1 MIGKV
6 IGAFVGDRIAK
17 QTKGVGGATGAALGV
32 VATTVLSRMSLP
44 AMLALG
50 AGGFVAKKMMKKD
63 SGVATS
69 GSSENAA
76 TTTSKARKKAA

>member
-6 IGAFVGDRIAK
+6 IGAFMGDRIAK

-32 VATTVLSRMSLP
+32 LATTVLRRMSLP

-50 AGGFVAKKMMKKD
+50 AGGYAAKKFMDKKD
-63 SGVATS
+63 A
-69 GSSENAA
+69 EDRQAP
-76 TTTSKARKKAA
+76 TTTSSAPVGTTTTKAA